1 MVGLRCAHEPC
12 RANTGDVDVSQNI
25 RTCFFFSSALAS
37 ALTLLVA
44 CEKPL
49 EPSQRPTV
57 ALGVRVLAPN
67 DVSLPK
73 DWSLKHWVLTIS
85 AVELHQ
91 CVESEWSMIPAA
103 HAHVP
108 SSSTRLGTPAAEDL
122 TRGTGGARIIGEIS
136 PPPGRYCKAYAI
148 LSPAD
153 DDLLN
158 MTALPTSALEGNT
171 SVRVLEHPD
180 KEELVVETWQGR
192 VAVPVDLVSPQN
204 PNGLELGPSGHAQI
218 LFEISP
224 DLSEIAVD
232 EVAESGD
239 NLPAL
244 ETWIERMI
252 KEIRLY
258 TP

>member
-1 MVGLRCAHEPC
+1 VNHRAQPKPC
-12 RANTGDVDVSQNI
+12 SFALIGV
-25 RTCFFFSSALAS
+25 ALAS
-37 ALTLLVA
+37 LIG
-44 CEKPL
+44 CEGSVV
-49 EPSQRPTV
+49 PSQRPTV
-57 ALGVRVLAPN
+57 ALGVRVLAPGALE
-67 DVSLPK
+67 LPGG
-73 DWSLKHWVLTIS
+73 WSLQHWVLTIS

-91 CVESEWSMIPAA
+91 CVETGWSLIPSA

-122 TRGTGGARIIGEIS
+122 TRGTGGARIIGVIS

-158 MTALPTSALEGNT
+158 MTALPTSKLEGHT
-171 SVRVLEHPD
+171 SVRVLQHPD
-180 KEELVVETWQGR
+180 EEELRFETWSGR
-192 VAVPVDLVSPQN
+192 VAVPIDLKGPDGSP
-204 PNGLELGPSGHAQI
+204 GIELGKSDHAQV

-224 DLSEIAVD
+224 NLSEIAVD
-232 EVAESGD
+232 EGIEYSD